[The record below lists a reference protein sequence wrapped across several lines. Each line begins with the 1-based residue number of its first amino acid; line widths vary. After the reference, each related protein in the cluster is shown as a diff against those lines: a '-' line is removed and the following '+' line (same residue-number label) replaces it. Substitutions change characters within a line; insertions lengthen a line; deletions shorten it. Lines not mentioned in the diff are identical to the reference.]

1 MLFEDIGIT
10 IEEFDDVLVD
20 GLIVYCTTVELVELV
35 ELIAETILCQNIYI
49 F

>member
-10 IEEFDDVLVD
+10 IEEFDDVLLVD
-20 GLIVYCTTVELVELV
+20 GLIVYCTTVELV